1 MTSAMD
7 ILSEQ
12 EQDTLDNLEARVAKT
27 VELVAQLR
35 AERDAAR
42 EEASRW
48 ETEATTLRNSLTKA
62 EQERET
68 MQAERKA
75 VRSRIE
81 KLLGQMDLL
90 SSES

>member
-1 MTSAMD
+1 MD

-12 EQDTLDNLEARVAKT
+12 EQDTLDNLEARVAKA
-27 VELVAQLR
+27 VELMAQLR

-48 ETEATTLRNSLTKA
+48 EAEAAALRGSLTKA